1 MRRVRVLRFSTS
13 KAFESVLKDV
23 ASVQQQAPDMTRQA
37 IVSALLQEVQAEEKN
52 FHPMR
57 RKFASFTPAA
67 VLAGFYWKYGI
78 PETFDPITVGLTPLF
93 IGWGITALLL
103 PMYSWSECE
112 DERLRIARRLAIL
125 ESMQDEK
132 KHN

>member
-1 MRRVRVLRFSTS
+1 MRRVRVLHFSTS
-13 KAFESVLKDV
+13 KAFESILKDV

-52 FHPMR
+52 FHPVR
-57 RKFASFTPAA
+57 RKFASLVPAA
-67 VLAGFYWKYGI
+67 ALAGCYWKYGI
-78 PETFDPITVGLTPLF
+78 PPEPFLIGLSPIF